1 MINKQKLVNCIK
13 HYQKFAKYQ
22 RIYRR
27 NISVGILRSKLP
39 TETFPFVMQSVT
51 TDGKFPSVV
60 TDCITDGKVS
70 EFKKK
75 AGR

>member
-1 MINKQKLVNCIK
+1 
-13 HYQKFAKYQ
+13 
-22 RIYRR
+22 
-27 NISVGILRSKLP
+27 
-39 TETFPFVMQSVT
+39 MQSVT

-75 AGR
+75 AGRWRGGFGGLLFSDGITDGFKTTARTVPVQWCDQFAV